1 MLLTLGSGLIRLSR
15 STRTKRYHNKL
26 TTSEL
31 EPASARSQGCGQSR
45 RSAARTRS
53 GSNLRKWIRQSCWTA
68 KAPAYRSARST
79 FLRHQPV
86 RYNLAVAMGRRLA
99 PGGAQ
104 YSAAFS
110 PWLTRNLR
118 TIQFIDDPASG
129 SERCLTDGHGCL
141 QSDDASRPNTM
152 LLRIPFLRVWR
163 HSSGN
168 SSSHLIAA
176 WKRPV
181 GLQNPRTAVMRA
193 PRRTAPVTR
202 IRSQH
207 FPAKWKSLRRRSAV
221 LSSNREKTPASRA
234 ACHRGRHSMVAFIL
248 A

>member
-1 MLLTLGSGLIRLSR
+1 MRLTLGSGLIRLSR
-15 STRTKRYHNKL
+15 SARTKRYHNRL

-53 GSNLRKWIRQSCWTA
+53 GSHLRKCIRQSCRTA
-68 KAPAYRSARST
+68 KAPAYRSARSR
-79 FLRHQPV
+79 FLRYQPV

-110 PWLTRNLR
+110 PWLKRNLR

-129 SERCLTDGHGCL
+129 SEHCLTDGHGCL

-152 LLRIPFLRVWR
+152 LLRIPFLRAWR

-168 SSSHLIAA
+168 SNSHLIAA

-181 GLQNPRTAVMRA
+181 GLQNPRTEMRA
-193 PRRTAPVTR
+193 PHRTAPVTR

-207 FPAKWKSLRRRSAV
+207 FPAKWRSLRRRSAV
-221 LSSNREKTPASRA
+221 LSSNWEKTPASRA
-234 ACHRGRHSMVAFIL
+234 ACHRGRHSMIAFIL